1 MKTAIRIAWR
11 EARASRAKFLFVILA
26 VAAGVACLTGV
37 KGFTRVFQTMLSREA
52 RTLMAGDL
60 MVRNFALPTR
70 EQQDMF
76 DRLEHE
82 GLQRTWITETITMLS
97 KSGDAPP
104 VLISVKAVEPKV
116 YPFYGAVRLDP
127 PQSLADA
134 LKNDTIAVSNDLL
147 LRMDARI
154 GDTMRI
160 GGQPFRIIGT
170 VASEPDRMTGSLN
183 IGPRVLMSREALDRA
198 GLMIAGSR
206 ASERF
211 IFKAPPGIP
220 IERIRRRLQRVFDE
234 ALITDYTQTHPIV
247 QNGLQRSSVFLSLV
261 SLVALIVGS
270 LGVGMAM
277 QAHLQQKLDSIA
289 IMKCIG
295 GRSNQIIRIY
305 ALQTLG
311 LGLAGGLLGVVLGGG
326 VQMMFPVLIRRY
338 FDLQASWA
346 VDWISALQG
355 ILIGLLTTML
365 FTLPP
370 LLSIRQVRPALIFRR
385 EMPESRRPGEN
396 WLQQWLRRWIVDARA
411 SIAAGVVIV
420 LGIGAIAAWL
430 SQSTR
435 MGVYFS
441 GALLGSLTALS
452 AVAWALLRGL
462 RWLRERAPRI
472 IRRMPGGAEIRHGL
486 ANLYRPGNHAG
497 AVLVAMGVG
506 VMFTLTVY
514 LVQRGL
520 VSEMVKSAPPG
531 LPNVYLIDIT
541 PLQHDAVMAL
551 LKSQPGVA
559 ETPDMLGTVAAR
571 IVTIDG
577 AALQRDTLKGFARRY
592 LRTSAVT
599 SMGEKPPYTQV
610 TEGNW
615 WTGRPAEP
623 ELAVA
628 DEAARALGIHV
639 GSRIE
644 WSTPSRKFT
653 STVVAIQKTE
663 SVRLNARVEFVFS
676 PGVLDGLPTIYY
688 GSVRVS
694 PDLVGHLQTAIYRRF
709 PTITVVNVA
718 DVLRIIQDVV
728 NQIAVVVRI
737 ISAFA
742 LLAGA
747 IILSSSVAGQR
758 FRRIREVVVLKTLG
772 ATRRSIA
779 GVFSVEFLILGSVA
793 GLMGAIMASIFAAL
807 VLKRMMNATPEVNWL
822 AGLASVGLTA
832 AIAVAAGW
840 AASFRVLGRKPL
852 EILRE
857 E

>member
-1 MKTAIRIAWR
+1 MKTALKIAWR

-52 RTLMAGDL
+52 RTLMAADL
-60 MVRNFALPTR
+60 MVRTFSLPTL
-70 EQQDMF
+70 EQQSLF
-76 DRLEHE
+76 DRLEQD
-82 GLQRTWITETITMLS
+82 GLKRTWITETVTMLS
-97 KSGDAPP
+97 KSSDQPP
-104 VLISVKAVEPKV
+104 VLISVKAIDPSV

-127 PQSLADA
+127 EQPLDVA
-134 LKNDTIAVSNDLL
+134 LNPDTIAVSSDLL
-147 LRMDARI
+147 LRMDAQV
-154 GDTMRI
+154 GDTVRI
-160 GGQPFRIIGT
+160 GGQPFRIVGT
-170 VASEPDRMTGSLN
+170 VQSEPDRMTGSLN
-183 IGPRVLMSREALDRA
+183 VGPRVMMSRQALDRA
-198 GLMIAGSR
+198 GLLIPGSR

-211 IFKAPPGIP
+211 LFKVPPTVP
-220 IERIRRRLQRVFDE
+220 VQRVRRRLQRVFDE

-247 QNGLQRSSVFLSLV
+247 QNGLYRSSVFLSLV

-311 LGLAGGLLGVVLGGG
+311 LGLAGGLVGVFLGGG
-326 VQMMFPVLIRRY
+326 VQMAFPILIKRY
-338 FDLQASWA
+338 FNVQASWA
-346 VDWISALQG
+346 VDWLSAVQG
-355 ILIGLLTTML
+355 ISIGLLTTML

-385 EMPESRRPGEN
+385 DMGETRRGFR
-396 WLQQWLRRWIVDARA
+396 QWLREMREPIV
-411 SIAAGVVIV
+411 AGAIIV
-420 LGIGAIAAWL
+420 LGIGAIATWL
-430 SQSTR
+430 SNSPR
-435 MGVYFS
+435 MGVYFAA
-441 GALLGSLTALS
+441 GLIGSLAALS
-452 AVAWALLRGL
+452 GVAWALLRGL
-462 RWLRERAPRI
+462 RWLRQRAPRGI
-472 IRRMPGGAEIRHGL
+472 QAEIRHGL

-497 AVLVAMGVG
+497 AVLVAMGIG

-520 VSEMVKSAPPG
+520 VSEMSKSAPPG

-541 PLQHDAVMAL
+541 PAQHDAVMKL
-551 LKSQPGVA
+551 VMEQPGVGEA
-559 ETPDMLGTVAAR
+559 PDMIGTVAAK

-577 AALQRDTLKGFARRY
+577 APLPRETLKGFARRY
-592 LRTSAVT
+592 LRTSALT
-599 SMGEKPPYTQV
+599 SVAEKPSYTQV
-610 TEGNW
+610 TEGQW
-615 WTGRPAEP
+615 WKGRPGEAEI
-623 ELAVA
+623 AVA
-628 DEAARALGIHV
+628 DDAAHALGMHV
-639 GSRIE
+639 GSVIA
-644 WSTPSRKFT
+644 WSTPSRKF
-653 STVVAIQKTE
+653 STRVVAIQKTE
-663 SVRLNARVEFVFS
+663 SVRLNARVEFVVS

-688 GSVRVS
+688 ASVRVR
-694 PDLVGHLQTAIYRRF
+694 PDLVGHLQTAIYRKF

-728 NQIAVVVRI
+728 NQIAVVVRM
-737 ISAFA
+737 ISGFA

-747 IILSSSVAGQR
+747 IILASSVAGQR

-779 GVFSVEFLILGSVA
+779 GVFSVEFLILGMVA

-807 VLKRMMNATPEVNWL
+807 VLKRMMNATPEVNWM
-822 AGLASVGLTA
+822 AGLACIGITA
-832 AIAVAAGW
+832 GIAVVAGW
-840 AASFRVLGRKPL
+840 MASFQVLGRKPL

>member
-1 MKTAIRIAWR
+1 MRTALRIAWR
-11 EARASRAKFLFVILA
+11 EARASRAKFVFVILA

-60 MVRNFALPTR
+60 MIRTFSLPTR
-70 EQQDMF
+70 EQQELF
-76 DRLEHE
+76 DRLERE

-104 VLISVKAVEPKV
+104 VLISVKAIDPKV
-116 YPFYGAVRLDP
+116 YPFYGSVRLEP
-127 PQSLADA
+127 AQTLADA
-134 LKNDTIAVSNDLL
+134 LKPDTIAVSNDLL
-147 LRMDARI
+147 LRMEARI
-154 GDTMRI
+154 GDSVRL

-170 VASEPDRMTGSLN
+170 VQSEPDRMTGSLN
-183 IGPRVLMSREALDRA
+183 VGPRVMMSREAIDRA

-211 IFKAPPGIP
+211 LFKAPPTIP
-220 IERIRRRLQRVFDE
+220 IQRIRRRLQRVFDE

-295 GRSNQIIRIY
+295 GRSSQIIRIY
-305 ALQTLG
+305 GLQTLG
-311 LGLAGGLLGVVLGGG
+311 LGLAGGVLGVVLGGG
-326 VQMMFPVLIRRY
+326 VQMMFPALIRRY
-338 FDLQASWA
+338 FQVQASWA
-346 VDWISALQG
+346 VDWVSALQG

-385 EMPESRRPGEN
+385 EMGESRRNMRQWFEN
-396 WLQQWLRRWIVDARA
+396 MKA
-411 SIAAGVVIV
+411 SIAAGTLIV

-430 SQSTR
+430 AQSVR
-435 MGVYFS
+435 MGVYFAT
-441 GALLGSLTALS
+441 ALLVSLAALS
-452 AVAWALLRGL
+452 GVAWALLRGL
-462 RWLRERAPRI
+462 HWLRERGPRA
-472 IRRMPGGAEIRHGL
+472 IRRLPGGAEIRHGL

-514 LVQRGL
+514 LVQRGM
-520 VSEMVKSAPPG
+520 VGEMVKSAPPG

-541 PLQHDAVMAL
+541 PAQHDAVMKL
-551 LKSQPGVA
+551 LKDEPGVA
-559 ETPDMLGTVAAR
+559 EAPDMIGTVAAK

-577 AALQRDTLKGFARRY
+577 SPLPRETLKGFARRY
-592 LRTSAVT
+592 LRTAAVT
-599 SMGEKPPYTQV
+599 SVGEKPSYTQV
-610 TEGNW
+610 TEGRW
-615 WTGRPAEP
+615 WTGRPAEA

-628 DEAARALGIHV
+628 DDAARALDIHV
-639 GSRIE
+639 GSRID

-653 STVVAIQKTE
+653 SKVVAIQKTE

-688 GSVRVS
+688 ASVRVR
-694 PDLVGHLQTAIYRRF
+694 PDLVGQLQTSIYRKF

-728 NQIAVVVRI
+728 NQIAVVVRL

-747 IILSSSVAGQR
+747 IILASSVAGQR

-772 ATRRSIA
+772 ATRRSVV
-779 GVFSVEFLILGSVA
+779 GVFSVEFLILGLVA

-807 VLKRMMNATPEVNWL
+807 VLKRMMDATPEINWL
-822 AGLASVGLTA
+822 AGLACIGITA
-832 AIAVAAGW
+832 AIAVTSGW
-840 AASFRVLGRKPL
+840 AASFQVLGRKPL

>member
-1 MKTAIRIAWR
+1 MKTAIKIAWR
-11 EARASRAKFLFVILA
+11 EAWASRTKFLFVIFA

-60 MVRNFALPTR
+60 MVRTFSLPTR
-70 EQQDMF
+70 DQQNLF
-76 DRLEHE
+76 DRLERE
-82 GLQRTWITETITMLS
+82 GLKRTWITETITMVS
-97 KSGDAPP
+97 TPGDKPP
-104 VLISVKAVEPKV
+104 VLISVKAIDPNV
-116 YPFYGAVRLDP
+116 YPFYGAVKLDP
-127 PQSLADA
+127 AQSLSQA
-134 LKNDTIAVSNDLL
+134 LKNDTLAVSSDLL
-147 LRMDARI
+147 LRLEARI
-154 GDTMRI
+154 GDTVRI
-160 GGQPFRIIGT
+160 GGQPFRIAGVVT
-170 VASEPDRMTGSLN
+170 AEPDRMTGSLN
-183 IGPRVLMSREALDRA
+183 VGPRVMMSRAALERA
-198 GLMIAGSR
+198 GLMIPGSR

-211 IFKAPPGIP
+211 LFKAPQTMP
-220 IERIRRRLQRVFDE
+220 IQRIRRRLQRVFDE

-311 LGLAGGLLGVVLGGG
+311 LGLVGGLLGVLLGGG

-338 FDLQASWA
+338 FNVQASWT
-346 VDWISALQG
+346 VDWISAVQG
-355 ILIGLLTTML
+355 ILIGLMTTML

-370 LLSIRQVRPALIFRR
+370 LLSIREVRPALIFRR
-385 EMPESRRPGEN
+385 EMAETRRS
-396 WLQQWLRRWIVDARA
+396 LTRWVRDMQG
-411 SIAAGVVIV
+411 SIAAGAIIV

-430 SQSTR
+430 SQSLR
-435 MGVYFS
+435 MGVYFA
-441 GALLGSLTALS
+441 GALLGSLAALS

-462 RWLRERAPRI
+462 RWLRKNAPRTVQ
-472 IRRMPGGAEIRHGL
+472 AEIRHGL

-520 VSEMVKSAPPG
+520 VSEMIKSAPPG

-541 PLQHDAVMAL
+541 PAQHDAVMKL
-551 LKSQPGVA
+551 LKDQPGVA
-559 ETPDMLGTVAAR
+559 EAPDMIGTVATR

-577 AALQRDTLKGFARRY
+577 APLQRDTLKGFARRY
-592 LRTSAVT
+592 LRTAAVT
-599 SMGEKPPYTQV
+599 SIAEKPPYTQV
-610 TEGNW
+610 TEGRW
-615 WTGRPAEP
+615 WKGRPALP

-628 DEAARALGIHV
+628 DDAARALGIHV
-639 GSRIE
+639 GSIID

-688 GSVRVS
+688 ASVRVR
-694 PDLVGHLQTAIYRRF
+694 PDLVGQLQTVIYGKF

-728 NQIAVVVRI
+728 NQIAVVVRL

-747 IILSSSVAGQR
+747 IILASSVAGQR
-758 FRRIREVVVLKTLG
+758 FRRIREVVVMKTLG

-779 GVFSVEFLILGSVA
+779 GVFSVEFAILGLVA

-807 VLKRMMNATPEVNWL
+807 VLKRMMNATPEVNWP
-822 AGLASVGLTA
+822 AGFACIALTA
-832 AIAVAAGW
+832 AVAVAAGW
-840 AASFRVLGRKPL
+840 LASFQVLGRKPL
-852 EILRE
+852 EVLRE

>member
-1 MKTAIRIAWR
+1 MKTAIKIAWR
-11 EARASRAKFLFVILA
+11 EARASHAKFLFVILA

-60 MVRNFALPTR
+60 MVRSFALPTR
-70 EQQDMF
+70 EQQELF
-76 DRLEHE
+76 DRLQKE

-97 KSGDAPP
+97 KEGSAPP
-104 VLISVKAVEPKV
+104 VLISVKAIDPQV
-116 YPFYGAVRLDP
+116 YPFYGSVRLDP
-127 PQSLADA
+127 QQPLPVA
-134 LKNDTIAVSNDLL
+134 LKSDTIAVSNDLL
-147 LRMDARI
+147 LRMEGHI
-154 GDTMRI
+154 GDTVNI
-160 GGQPFRIIGT
+160 GLHPFRIVGT
-170 VASEPDRMTGSLN
+170 VQSEPDRMTGSLN
-183 IGPRVLMSREALDRA
+183 VGPRVLMSRAALDRA
-198 GLMIAGSR
+198 GLMIPGSR

-211 IFKAPPGIP
+211 LFKVPPATQIQ
-220 IERIRRRLQRVFDE
+220 RVRHRLQRVFDE

-311 LGLAGGLLGVVLGGG
+311 LGLAGGLIGVFLGGG
-326 VQMMFPVLIRRY
+326 VQMLFPVLISRY
-338 FDLQASWA
+338 FQVQASWT

-385 EMPESRRPGEN
+385 EMAESRPAWRQWVGEM
-396 WLQQWLRRWIVDARA
+396 RA
-411 SIAAGVVIV
+411 PIAAGAIIV
-420 LGIGAIAAWL
+420 LGIGSIAAWL
-430 SQSTR
+430 AQSLR
-435 MGVYFS
+435 MGVYFAS
-441 GALLGSLTALS
+441 ALLASLAALS
-452 AVAWALLRGL
+452 AVAWLLLRGL
-462 RWLRERAPRI
+462 RWMRERAPRAI
-472 IRRMPGGAEIRHGL
+472 QAEIRHGL

-514 LVQRGL
+514 LVQQGL
-520 VSEMVKSAPPG
+520 VNEMVKSAPPG

-541 PLQHDAVMAL
+541 PSQHDAVMKL
-551 LKSQPGVA
+551 LKEQPGIA
-559 ETPDMLGTVAAR
+559 EAPDMIGTVAAR

-577 AALQRDTLKGFARRY
+577 QPLQRDLKGFARRY
-592 LRTSAVT
+592 LRTAAVT
-599 SMGEKPPYTQV
+599 SVGEQPPYTQV
-610 TEGNW
+610 TEGRW

-639 GSRIE
+639 GSRVE
-644 WSTPSRKFT
+644 WSTPSRHFT
-653 STVVAIQKTE
+653 SRVVAIQKTE

-688 GSVRVS
+688 ASVRS
-694 PDLVGHLQTAIYRRF
+694 RPDLVGQLQTVIYRRF

-728 NQIAVVVRI
+728 NQIAVVVRL
-737 ISAFA
+737 ISGFA

-747 IILSSSVAGQR
+747 IILASSVAGQR
-758 FRRIREVVVLKTLG
+758 FRRIREVVVMKTLG
-772 ATRRSIA
+772 ATRKSIA
-779 GVFSVEFLILGSVA
+779 GVFSVEFLILGLVA
-793 GLMGAIMASIFAAL
+793 GLMGAIMASVFAAL
-807 VLKRMMNATPEVNWL
+807 VLKRMMNATPQINWT
-822 AGLASVGLTA
+822 AGLACVAITA

-840 AASFRVLGRKPL
+840 AASFQILGRKPL

>member
-1 MKTAIRIAWR
+1 MKTAIKIAWR

-52 RTLMAGDL
+52 RTLMAADL

-70 EQQDMF
+70 EQQDLF
-76 DRLEHE
+76 HRLESE

-97 KSGDAPP
+97 KGADAPP
-104 VLISVKAVEPKV
+104 VLISVKAIDPKV
-116 YPFYGAVRLDP
+116 YPFYGAVKLDP
-127 PQSLADA
+127 PQALPDA

-147 LRMDARI
+147 LRMEARI
-154 GDTMRI
+154 GDTVRI
-160 GGQPFRIIGT
+160 GGQPFRIAGI
-170 VASEPDRMTGSLN
+170 VSSEPDRMTGSLN
-183 IGPRVLMSREALDRA
+183 VGPRVMMSREALERA
-198 GLMIAGSR
+198 GLMIPGSR

-211 IFKAPPGIP
+211 LFKAPPGVP
-220 IERIRRRLQRVFDE
+220 IQRIRRRLQRVFDE

-247 QNGLQRSSVFLSLV
+247 TNGLQRSSVFLSLV

-311 LGLAGGLLGVVLGGG
+311 LGLAGGLLGVALGGC
-326 VQMMFPVLIRRY
+326 VQMMFPALIRRY
-338 FDLQASWA
+338 FDVQASWT

-385 EMPESRRPGEN
+385 EMPASRRGFR
-396 WLQQWLRRWIVDARA
+396 QWFRRSILDAWA

-430 SQSTR
+430 SQSAK
-435 MGVYFS
+435 MGAYFA
-441 GALLGSLTALS
+441 GALLGSLAALS
-452 AVAWALLRGL
+452 AVAWALLRAL
-462 RWLRERAPRI
+462 RGLRERAPRI
-472 IRRMPGGAEIRHGL
+472 IRRLPGGAEIRHGL

-541 PLQHDAVMAL
+541 PSQHDAVMAL

-559 ETPDMLGTVAAR
+559 EAPDMIGTVAAR

-577 AALQRDTLKGFARRY
+577 APLQRDTLKGFARRY

-610 TEGNW
+610 TEGRW
-615 WTGRPAEP
+615 WTGKPAEP

-628 DEAARALGIHV
+628 DEAARALGMHV
-639 GSRIE
+639 GSRVE

-688 GSVRVS
+688 GSVRVR
-694 PDLVGHLQTAIYRRF
+694 PDLVGQLQTVIYRRF
-709 PTITVVNVA
+709 PTITVINVA

-779 GVFSVEFLILGSVA
+779 GVFSVEFLILGLVA
-793 GLMGAIMASIFAAL
+793 GLMGAMMASIFAAL

-822 AGLASVGLTA
+822 AGLVSVGITA
-832 AIAVAAGW
+832 GIAVAAGW

>member
-1 MKTAIRIAWR
+1 MNTALKIAWR

-60 MVRNFALPTR
+60 MIRTFSLPTH
-70 EQQDMF
+70 EQQDML
-76 DRLEHE
+76 DRLASE

-97 KSGDAPP
+97 QASDAPP
-104 VLISVKAVEPKV
+104 ILISVKAIDPAV
-116 YPFYGAVRLDP
+116 YPFYGAVKLDP
-127 PQSLADA
+127 PQSLRTA
-134 LKNDTIAVSNDLL
+134 LQPDTIAVSNDLL
-147 LRMDARI
+147 LRMAGHV
-154 GDTMRI
+154 GDNVRI

-170 VASEPDRMTGSLN
+170 VQSEPDRMTGSLN
-183 IGPRVLMSREALDRA
+183 VGPRVLMSRAALERA

-211 IFKAPPGIP
+211 LFKAPPKMP
-220 IERIRRRLQRVFDE
+220 IQRVRRRLQRVFDE

-247 QNGLQRSSVFLSLV
+247 QNGLQRASVFLSLV

-311 LGLAGGLLGVVLGGG
+311 LGLAGGLIGVLLGGG
-326 VQMMFPVLIRRY
+326 VQMMFPGLIRRY
-338 FDLQASWA
+338 FNVQAGWS
-346 VDWISALQG
+346 VDWVSALQG

-365 FTLPP
+365 FTLPS

-385 EMPESRRPGEN
+385 EMGETRRGIR
-396 WLQQWLRRWIVDARA
+396 QWFREMQVP
-411 SIAAGVVIV
+411 IAAGSVIV

-430 SQSTR
+430 SQSVR
-435 MGVYFS
+435 MGVYFA

-452 AVAWALLRGL
+452 AVAWGLLRGL
-462 RWLRERAPRI
+462 RWLRENGHRT
-472 IRRMPGGAEIRHGL
+472 IRRLPGGAEIRHGL

-514 LVQRGL
+514 LVQRGM
-520 VSEMVKSAPPG
+520 VSEMAKSAPPG

-541 PLQHDAVMAL
+541 PAQHDSVMRL
-551 LKSQPGVA
+551 LKQQPGVA
-559 ETPDMLGTVAAR
+559 DAPDMIGTVAAR

-577 AALQRDTLKGFARRY
+577 APLPRETLKGFARRY
-592 LRTSAVT
+592 LRTAAVT
-599 SMGEKPPYTQV
+599 SVGEKPPYTQV
-610 TEGNW
+610 TEGKW
-615 WTGRPAEP
+615 WTGRPVEP

-628 DEAARALGIHV
+628 DDAARALGIRV
-639 GSRIE
+639 GSLIE
-644 WSTPSRKFT
+644 WSTPLRKF
-653 STVVAIQKTE
+653 SSKVVAIQKTE

-676 PGVLDGLPTIYY
+676 PGVLEGLPTIYY
-688 GSVRVS
+688 AAVRVR
-694 PDLVGHLQTAIYRRF
+694 PDLVGQLQVAIYRKF
-709 PTITVVNVA
+709 PTITVVNIA

-728 NQIAVVVRI
+728 NQIAVVVRL
-737 ISAFA
+737 ISGFA

-747 IILSSSVAGQR
+747 IILASSVAGQR

-772 ATRRSIA
+772 ATRPSIA
-779 GVFSVEFLILGSVA
+779 GVFSVEFLILGLVA
-793 GLMGAIMASIFAAL
+793 GLMGSIMASIFAAL

-822 AGLASVGLTA
+822 AGLTSILLTA

-840 AASFRVLGRKPL
+840 AASFQVLGRKPL

>member
-1 MKTAIRIAWR
+1 MRTAIKIAWR

-52 RTLMAGDL
+52 RTLMAADL

-70 EQQDMF
+70 EQQDLF
-76 DRLEHE
+76 DRLERE

-104 VLISVKAVEPKV
+104 VLISVKAIDPKV
-116 YPFYGAVRLDP
+116 YPFYGAVKLDP
-127 PQSLADA
+127 PQSLREA

-147 LRMDARI
+147 LRMDARV
-154 GDTMRI
+154 GDTVRI
-160 GGQPFRIIGT
+160 GGQPFRIAGIVT
-170 VASEPDRMTGSLN
+170 SEPDRMTGSLN
-183 IGPRVLMSREALDRA
+183 VGPRVMMSREALERA
-198 GLMIAGSR
+198 GLMIPGSR

-211 IFKAPPGIP
+211 LFKAPPGVP
-220 IERIRRRLQRVFDE
+220 IQRIRRRLQRVFDE

-247 QNGLQRSSVFLSLV
+247 TNGLQRSSVFLSLV

-326 VQMMFPVLIRRY
+326 VQMMFPALIRRY
-338 FDLQASWA
+338 FDVQASWA

-370 LLSIRQVRPALIFRR
+370 LLSIRRVRPALIFRR
-385 EMPESRRPGEN
+385 EMPESRHGLR
-396 WLQQWLRRWIVDARA
+396 QWFRRSILDARA
-411 SIAAGVVIV
+411 SIAAGVIIV

-430 SQSTR
+430 SQSAK
-435 MGVYFS
+435 MGAYFA
-441 GALLGSLTALS
+441 GALLGSLAALS
-452 AVAWALLRGL
+452 AVAWALLRVL
-462 RWLRERAPRI
+462 RGLRERAPRI
-472 IRRMPGGAEIRHGL
+472 IRRLPGGAEIRHGL

-520 VSEMVKSAPPG
+520 VNEMVRSAPPG

-541 PLQHDAVMAL
+541 PSQRDAVMAL
-551 LKSQPGVA
+551 LKSHPGVA
-559 ETPDMLGTVAAR
+559 EAPDMIGTVAAR

-577 AALQRDTLKGFARRY
+577 APLQRDTLKGFARRY

-599 SMGEKPPYTQV
+599 TLGEKPPYTQV
-610 TEGNW
+610 TQGQW
-615 WTGRPAEP
+615 WTGKPAEP

-628 DEAARALGIHV
+628 DDAARALGMHV
-639 GSRIE
+639 GSRVE

-653 STVVAIQKTE
+653 SRVVAIQKTE

-688 GSVRVS
+688 GSVRVR
-694 PDLVGHLQTAIYRRF
+694 PDLVGQLQTVIYRRF
-709 PTITVVNVA
+709 PTITVINVA

-779 GVFSVEFLILGSVA
+779 GVFSIEFLILGLVA

-822 AGLASVGLTA
+822 AGLSSVGLTA

-840 AASFRVLGRKPL
+840 AASFRILGRKPL